1 MNNFMKQ
8 HNLQNKSTSA
18 KKIIEVA
25 NNIGLTDFRIYI
37 RTDKLKT
44 NQGIINL
51 TENPNKGTHWVA
63 FYVSPL
69 KEAVYFDSFC
79 VEIPKSI
86 ANQLIEKNGKWCESY
101 VSSNSIQNIN
111 EYNCASY
118 CLYFLYLMNSGQSF
132 KKAIMTIIND

>member
-25 NNIGLTDFRIYI
+25 NNIGLKDFKIYI
-37 RTDKLKT
+37 RTDKLTTK
-44 NQGIINL
+44 QGIINL
-51 TENPNKGTHWVA
+51 TENPNKGTHWAA
-63 FYVSPL
+63 FYSSN
-69 KEAVYFDSFC
+69 YFDSFC